1 MLLAFSVLI
10 LLQYARLFALE
21 DRLHRGRLA
30 AVRDD
35 MASAPFGDV
44 DATGRICGYPGYHSG
59 FGGGH
64 GVGPHGLSQ
73 PGPASQ
79 SSLFLYGETEGV
91 DAAAAG
97 AMEMPVTNSGG
108 RGGGDR
114 DEKSVMALKSHSEAE
129 RRRRERIN
137 AHLATLRTMVP
148 CNDKMDKAALLA
160 EVVNHIKKLKSTAA
174 RVGRCSPVP
183 SGADEVAIEAQ
194 ESSGSDGSHLLSLR
208 ASLSCADRADLFMDV
223 KRALH
228 PLGLAVVGSEV
239 TTVGGRV
246 RISFLVSCGSR
257 NAAATAMVVRQALQS
272 VLT

>member
-1 MLLAFSVLI
+1 M
-10 LLQYARLFALE
+10 
-21 DRLHRGRLA
+21 G
-30 AVRDD
+30 
-35 MASAPFGDV
+35 SAPFGDV
-44 DATGRICGYPGYHSG
+44 DATGRIYGYPGYHRG

-79 SSLFLYGETEGV
+79 SSVFLDGETEGM
-91 DAAAAG
+91 DAAAAA
-97 AMEMPVTNSGG
+97 AMEMPLTNSGG
-108 RGGGDR
+108 RGGGGDR
-114 DEKSVMALKSHSEAE
+114 DEKSAMALKSHSEAE

-160 EVVNHIKKLKSTAA
+160 EVVSHIKKLKSTAA

-194 ESSGSDGSHLLSLR
+194 ESSGSDGSHLLR

-223 KRALH
+223 KHALQ

-272 VLT
+272 VLDT